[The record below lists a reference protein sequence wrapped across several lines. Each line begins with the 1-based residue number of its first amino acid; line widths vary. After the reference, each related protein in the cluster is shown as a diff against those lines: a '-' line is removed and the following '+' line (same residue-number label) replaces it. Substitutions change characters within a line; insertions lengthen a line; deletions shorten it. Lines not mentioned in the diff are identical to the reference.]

1 MERQGGGDARTV
13 RRFDVTRSDEEF
25 SMYTRVLV
33 PLDGSTIA
41 LQVLPYA
48 KVVAKSTGARIVLLQ
63 ALTTYPRELTARMSA
78 DIVMDSS
85 VFPPA
90 ADTWSNLQASAA
102 AEADKRFTE
111 AANRLRGEGFTVDT
125 ITVEADPADA
135 IVAEAEKDP
144 NTLIAISTYG
154 PSGIGR
160 WLMGSVTDK
169 VVRQAL
175 NPVLIVR
182 ARDDEVTS
190 AAPKLARVVLP
201 LDGSDKSHLATAHAV
216 EMAKDLGVGITLLRF
231 ISPMA
236 YGDTLA
242 DYVPTMYDD
251 LAGEVESDVRDFL
264 VHGAEGLRAQGV
276 TDVAQK
282 AVDGYAAPAF
292 LDEVGDDGD
301 SLVVMATRGRA
312 GIGRWVLASVSDRVV
327 RHSTGAVLVVRPA
340 H

>member
-1 MERQGGGDARTV
+1 
-13 RRFDVTRSDEEF
+13 
-25 SMYTRVLV
+25 MYTRVLV

-63 ALTTYPRELTARMSA
+63 ALNTYPRELIARISA
-78 DIVMDSS
+78 DVPMDSS
-85 VFPPA
+85 AFPPA

-102 AEADKRFTE
+102 AEADKRLTE
-111 AANRLRGEGFTVDT
+111 AADRLRGEGFTVDT
-125 ITVEADPADA
+125 VTVEADPADA
-135 IVAEAEKDP
+135 IVAEAEKAP
-144 NTLIAISTYG
+144 NTVIAISTHG
-154 PSGIGR
+154 RSGIGR

-175 NPVLIVR
+175 NRVLIVR
-182 ARDDEVTS
+182 ARDGEVTS

-201 LDGSDKSHLATAHAV
+201 LDGSDKSDIATAHAV
-216 EMAKDLGVGITLLRF
+216 EMAKGLGVGITLLRS

-236 YGDTLA
+236 YGDTFA

-251 LAGEVESDVRDFL
+251 LAGEIESDVRDFL
-264 VHGAEGLRAQGV
+264 AHEAEGLKALGV

-282 AVDGYAAPAF
+282 AVDGYAASAII
-292 LDEVGDDGD
+292 DEVGDNGD
-301 SLVVMATRGRA
+301 SLVVMATHGRA
-312 GIGRWVLASVSDRVV
+312 GIGRWVLGSVSDRVV
-327 RHSTGAVLVVRPA
+327 RHSTGPVLVVRPA